1 MNCEELI
8 RYLSDYID
16 NDLEEELRRDAQE
29 HLATC
34 KNCKIMLDSTQQTII
49 LYRKAQRQV
58 IPAMRREILFNQL
71 QQALKKQKS
80 TGNSM

>member
-16 NDLEEELRRDAQE
+16 NDLSLDLRADARE

-34 KNCKIMLDSTQQTII
+34 KNCHVMLDTTRLTIA
-49 LYRKAQRQV
+49 LYRTRGEQSLPPV
-58 IPAMRREILFNQL
+58 RRAGLF
-71 QQALKKQKS
+71 ARLKEAVAERDDCEV
-80 TGNSM
+80 